1 MPDHGVQVEIKV
13 TAIRCISRAEML
25 PFELADAGRSETEL
39 AANPT
44 AVVVLQARLHARH
57 SAAHAA
63 AFSALMVCMA

>member
-1 MPDHGVQVEIKV
+1 MTKHVVQVEIKV
-13 TAIRCISRAEML
+13 MAIRCISRAEML

-57 SAAHAA
+57 LAAHAP
-63 AFSALMVCMA
+63 LPP